1 MPQHSRPAS
10 QTIPSNNS
18 NIFEQKMFSALSDET
33 HEDYIN
39 ASWVDSSLKKQL
51 IIAAMAPK

>member
-1 MPQHSRPAS
+1 
-10 QTIPSNNS
+10 
-18 NIFEQKMFSALSDET
+18 MFSALSDET